1 MNSLPI
7 IVVSSPKEK
16 IGSSVLALNL
26 AGALWNDGYKVG
38 LLSSDLIET
47 ETFLKKRENFKSS
60 KNAKIFMPKQIQNL
74 TQNTEIDAIIA
85 DIKSKDYQQYED
97 VFSLA
102 HTLITPLNSENDIS
116 WQANDAYLNFI
127 WKIKKNQAAR
137 GIKYLN
143 WIIVPYLKNNDT
155 PDFSDKLQTQAKRFG
170 FKIAPAIYYR
180 DEYMHINEGYCA
192 SDLRNKKLENMMT
205 LKDVYARREILQL
218 TDFIWK

>member
-38 LLSSDLIET
+38 LLSSDASET
-47 ETFLKKRENFKSS
+47 ATFLKERAKFSQA

-74 TQNTEIDAIIA
+74 TQNTEIDAIVA
-85 DIKSKDYQQYED
+85 DIKAKDYQQYEE
-97 VFSLA
+97 VFNQA

-137 GIKYLN
+137 GVKYLN
-143 WIIVPYLKNNDT
+143 WILVPYLKQNT
-155 PDFSDKLQTQAKRFG
+155 TDFSDKLQTQAKRFG

-192 SDLRNKKLENMMT
+192 SDLRDKKLEDMMS

>member
-16 IGSSVLALNL
+16 SGSSVLALNL

-38 LLSSDLIET
+38 LFSSDLSET
-47 ETFLKKRENFKSS
+47 DAFLKAREKFNKA
-60 KNAKIFMPKQIQNL
+60 KNAKIFMPKRVENPAQSD
-74 TQNTEIDAIIA
+74 EISALVA
-85 DIKSKDYQQYED
+85 DIKAKDYQQYEEA
-97 VFSLA
+97 FNQA

-127 WKIKKNQAAR
+127 WKIKKNQASR

-143 WIIVPYLKNNDT
+143 WIIVPYLKNDT

-192 SDLRNKKLENMMT
+192 SDLRDKKLEDMMT

>member
-1 MNSLPI
+1 MSSLPI

-38 LLSSDLIET
+38 LFSSDLSET
-47 ETFLKKRENFKSS
+47 DAFLKEREKFNKA
-60 KNAKIFMPKQIQNL
+60 KNAKIFMPKRVENPAQSG
-74 TQNTEIDAIIA
+74 EISALVA
-85 DIKSKDYQQYED
+85 DIKAKDYAQYED
-97 VFSLA
+97 VFNFA
-102 HTLITPLNSENDIS
+102 HTLITPLNSENDIL

-137 GIKYLN
+137 GVKYLN
-143 WIIVPYLKNNDT
+143 WILVPYLKQNT
-155 PDFSDKLQTQAKRFG
+155 TDFSDKLQTQAKRFG

-192 SDLRNKKLENMMT
+192 SDLRDKKLENMMT
-205 LKDVYARREILQL
+205 LQDVYARREILQL